1 MKPRQRL
8 AKRILASMILVGLL
22 PVILISIE
30 NYVSGKKAIE
40 DSEYSHLGYALRSR
54 LTFLEAWLHHTNK
67 ELRFAATN
75 SCSLEK
81 CPGEKDDQE
90 QLNPT
95 CKALQSIMRGHAV
108 FQSLAVYDKNWSIL
122 VTTEETKNVPL
133 LPPTEELKNIFAR
146 ATGLTHGPVT
156 FIDGIAI
163 VPLCQPVFD
172 QDGKILTYI
181 LGYLEIKQSLD
192 RILGKS
198 SDIGETGI
206 FFLLDSDGTY
216 LWTPDRHQHLI
227 GTKAAIPEALYQ
239 ETYKHV
245 THYQGLEG
253 NRVMGI
259 TAPVDHDLPWVLL
272 AQINESEAY
281 QVLNRRVLIGV
292 AAGLLMLALIA
303 LASLRLSQTLS
314 RPLRELAQVAH
325 RISSGNMQERAPQFS
340 EKETHEVGV
349 AFNTML
355 DRLAASQ
362 RALSRTATLVA
373 IGELSSSIVHEM
385 RNPLASMKINLQ
397 ALTGKFKDDPI
408 YSELLEITVQQAA
421 RLESMLTDLMKYGA
435 PMELNL
441 AATTFRELAGQV
453 VQLLESDAA
462 NKKITIRID
471 DHLQDTP
478 LMLDIE
484 LMTRAL
490 TNLVA
495 NAIQWAPEGGLVN
508 FSGYPAPRES
518 DWASIRVRDNG
529 PGIEENQR
537 TKMFKLFYSTRPG
550 GNGIGLANVKKII
563 EYHGGFACGGNAWER
578 GAVFSILLPMGGP
591 ER

>member
-1 MKPRQRL
+1 MKPRQSL

-22 PVILISIE
+22 PVILMSIE

-40 DSEYSHLGYALRSR
+40 DSEYSHLGYALKSR
-54 LTFLEAWLHHTNK
+54 LTFLEAWLHHTKK
-67 ELRFAATN
+67 ELHFAATN
-75 SCSLEK
+75 SCSLEA
-81 CPGEKDDQE
+81 CAGEKGNQQ

-95 CKALQSIMRGHAV
+95 CKALQTVMRGHATY
-108 FQSLAVYDKNWSIL
+108 QSLAVYDKDWSVL
-122 VTTEETKNVPL
+122 VTTEETKDVS
-133 LPPTEELKNIFAR
+133 LPPPSDELKKHFAR
-146 ATGLTHGPVT
+146 APGFMPGPVT
-156 FIDGIAI
+156 FINGIAI

-172 QDGKILTYI
+172 NNGKILTYI

-198 SDIGETGI
+198 SDIGETGN
-206 FFLLDSDGTY
+206 FFLLATDGTY
-216 LWTPDRHQHLI
+216 LWTPDRYQHLI
-227 GTKAAIPEALYQ
+227 GTRAAIPESLYLGS
-239 ETYKHV
+239 YKHV
-245 THYQGLEG
+245 THYQGMDGES
-253 NRVMGI
+253 VMGI
-259 TAPVDHDLPWVLL
+259 TAPIEEDLPWLLL

-281 QVLNRRVLIGV
+281 EVLSSRILVGV
-292 AAGLLMLALIA
+292 AAGMLMLILIA
-303 LASLRLSQTLS
+303 LGSIRLSKTLS
-314 RPLRELAQVAH
+314 RPLRELARVAH
-325 RISSGNMQERAPQFS
+325 NISSSSLQERAPEFS
-340 EKETHEVGV
+340 EQETHEVGV

-362 RALSRTATLVA
+362 RALARSATLAA

-397 ALTGKFKDDPI
+397 ALTGRFKDEPI
-408 YSELLEITVQQAA
+408 YSELLEISVQQTA

-435 PMELNL
+435 PVELKL
-441 AATTFRELAGQV
+441 ASTTFRELADHV
-453 VQLLESDAA
+453 VQLLEGEAK
-462 NKKITIRID
+462 NRNITIRVD
-471 DHLQDTP
+471 DHLKDKS
-478 LMLDIE
+478 LFLDIE

-495 NAIQWAPEGGLVN
+495 NAIQWAPDGGLVN
-508 FSGYPAPRES
+508 FSGYPAPGDS

-529 PGIEENQR
+529 PGIEESQR
-537 TKMFKLFYSTRPG
+537 KKLFKLFYSTRPE

-591 ER
+591 DH